1 MRAVDTNVLIRLLTQ
16 DEPAQAARA
25 AALLKR
31 EEIWIAKTVV
41 LETVWVLR
49 SLYDFEQARIVQAL
63 RALAGLE
70 RVYLEDPSAVAF
82 AFELADS
89 GLDLADALHVS
100 SMGEAKS
107 FVTFDEKLV
116 VRARKLAPVSA
127 L

>member
-16 DEPAQAARA
+16 DEPAQAARV

-31 EEIWIAKTVV
+31 EEIWIAKTVL

-49 SLYDFEQARIVQAL
+49 SLYDFEQARIVEAL

-70 RVYLEDPSAVAF
+70 RVYLEDPATVAF

-100 SMGEAKS
+100 SMGQARS

-116 VRARKLAPVSA
+116 ARARKLAPVSA